1 MTIDANTDANKA
13 LVRRVID
20 EVFLGGN
27 DDAVDELLAD
37 DFQAHTW
44 GPMEPGR
51 DGIRAAIKRV
61 AAGLSGATMVVEDL
75 IAEGDR
81 VAVRLMASATQ
92 TGPFMGM
99 PPSGKR
105 YEIGE
110 IHIFRIRGGQVAEHW
125 HEADLL
131 GIMRQLGAMP
141 SPSGAA

>member
-75 IAEGDR
+75 IAEADR

-131 GIMRQLGAMP
+131 GMMRQLGAMP